1 MDVWE
6 EGVIQREAQADESP
20 DKHDQRCTVREF
32 RRREESADI
41 GEVQFLEFSLHGGG
55 GVGAERAPLLVDGF
69 EVGEGEGGGFAV
81 AAGDFVDDF
90 DGFGVFATAHEEFG
104 GFVEGEEEEA
114 EDKHEHG
121 DGAHDDHEV
130 APLDGWGALVSEQFK
145 VDSVAICR
153 VCIYRRVHCGDIFTA
168 RRAAQIGG
176 LQDSFNIHTPK
187 FADRVQAVFSWQ
199 VRYPRSGHATNVASS

>member
-6 EGVIQREAQADESP
+6 EGVVQREPQADESP
-20 DKHDQRCTVREF
+20 DEHDQRCTMSEF
-32 RRREESADI
+32 RRCEESADM

-55 GVGAERAPLLVDGF
+55 GVGAERALLLVDGF

-90 DGFGVFATAHEEFG
+90 DGFGVFAAAHEEFG

-145 VDSVAICR
+145 VESVLSCR
-153 VCIYRRVHCGDIFTA
+153 VCIYRSLECQDIFY
-168 RRAAQIGG
+168 G
-176 LQDSFNIHTPK
+176 S
-187 FADRVQAVFSWQ
+187 
-199 VRYPRSGHATNVASS
+199 